1 MDEAMTINAPL
12 PGAEAPET
20 KKARLDTVDVMK
32 GLLILAVVLSHAW
45 FAKGNIL
52 GDYFPYS
59 MPAFFFLAGYV
70 YKPGRTYLQNIG
82 RRAVQL
88 LIPYLFFSIYCNLL
102 YPVYMKLVV
111 GSQPMD
117 LWTATLKSD
126 AMNMLMST
134 PMWFLTSLFTASIVF
149 FAIVNLVRK
158 SWLKTCITIVI
169 CIGLTLVIEVIKKGA
184 FVPWH
189 LDYALFGCAMMLLG
203 ACMGSRKLFATF
215 HWKNLILGLVLLLVA
230 AVLNRFF
237 PGSNK
242 TSVVTYIENG
252 KLYGVLTCFAIAVTG
267 TIGLFCVCALLA
279 KIPIL
284 RPVLAW
290 MGRNSIWILCI
301 HYSFIMIVELWMF
314 NHKMLSNSLTQ
325 IVTKEIFGWGFV
337 PPDKPKDIILK
348 VVVALASIGFSGIYA
363 VIHNAI
369 KKKIKAAR
377 AEKAAS

>member
-1 MDEAMTINAPL
+1 MAETVILNAPL
-12 PGAEAPET
+12 SEEGSSEQ
-20 KKARLDTVDVMK
+20 KKHRLDCVDVMK
-32 GLLILAVVLSHAW
+32 GILILAVVLSHAW

-70 YKPGRTYLQNIG
+70 YKPGRTYWQNIG

-102 YPVYMKLVV
+102 YPVYMKLVEGAV
-111 GSQPMD
+111 PMD
-117 LWTATLKSD
+117 LWMATLKSD
-126 AMNMLMST
+126 AMNMMMST

-149 FAIVNLVRK
+149 FAVVNLVRK
-158 SWLKTCITIVI
+158 SWLKTVIAVVI
-169 CIGLTLVIEVIKKGA
+169 CVGLTLVIEVVKKGA

-203 ACMGSRKLFATF
+203 ACLGYRKLFSTF
-215 HWKNLILGLVLLLVA
+215 SAKVLILGLVLLLAA

-242 TSVVTYIENG
+242 TSVVQYIENG

-267 TIGLFCVCALLA
+267 SIGLLCVCTLLA

-284 RPVLAW
+284 RPVFAW
-290 MGRNSIWILCI
+290 MGRNSIRCC
-301 HYSFIMIVELWMF
+301 
-314 NHKMLSNSLTQ
+314 Q
-325 IVTKEIFGWGFV
+325 
-337 PPDKPKDIILK
+337 PC
-348 VVVALASIGFSGIYA
+348 
-363 VIHNAI
+363 
-369 KKKIKAAR
+369 
-377 AEKAAS
+377 

>member
-1 MDEAMTINAPL
+1 MSETVTLSAPL
-12 PGAEAPET
+12 AEAGAPE
-20 KKARLDTVDVMK
+20 KEKPRLYSVDVMK

-88 LIPYLFFSIYCNLL
+88 LIPYVFFSIYCNLL
-102 YPVYMKLVV
+102 YPIYMKLVV

-149 FAIVNLVRK
+149 FAVVNLVRK
-158 SWLKTCITIVI
+158 SCAKTFIAMAVCV
-169 CIGLTLVIEVIKKGA
+169 GLTLVIEIIKKGA

-189 LDYALFGCAMMLLG
+189 LDYALFGCSMMLLG
-203 ACMGSRKLFATF
+203 ACLGYRKLLSSFNV
-215 HWKNLILGLVLLLVA
+215 KILILGLILLLVA

-267 TIGLFCVCALLA
+267 SLGLLCVCTLLA
-279 KIPIL
+279 KIPII
-284 RPVLAW
+284 RPIFAW

-301 HYSFIMIVELWMF
+301 HYSFIMIIELWLF

-337 PPDKPKDIILK
+337 PPDKPKDIIIK
-348 VVVALASIGFSGIYA
+348 VLVALASIGFSAIYA

-369 KKKIKAAR
+369 KKKIKAVR
-377 AEKAAS
+377 AAKAAG

>member
-1 MDEAMTINAPL
+1 MSETVTLSAPL
-12 PGAEAPET
+12 AEAGAPE
-20 KKARLDTVDVMK
+20 KEKPRLYSVDVMK

-88 LIPYLFFSIYCNLL
+88 LIPYVFFSIYCNLL
-102 YPVYMKLVV
+102 YPIYMKLVV

-149 FAIVNLVRK
+149 FAVVNLVRK
-158 SWLKTCITIVI
+158 SWAKTFIAMAVCV
-169 CIGLTLVIEVIKKGA
+169 GLTLVIEIIKKGA

-189 LDYALFGCAMMLLG
+189 LDYALFGCSMMLLG
-203 ACMGSRKLFATF
+203 ACLGYRKLLSSFN
-215 HWKNLILGLVLLLVA
+215 WKILILGLILLLVA

-267 TIGLFCVCALLA
+267 SLGLLCVCTLLA
-279 KIPIL
+279 KIPII
-284 RPVLAW
+284 RPIFAW

-301 HYSFIMIVELWMF
+301 HYSFIMIIELWLF

-337 PPDKPKDIILK
+337 PPDKPKDIIIK
-348 VVVALASIGFSGIYA
+348 VLVALASIGFSAIYA

-369 KKKIKAAR
+369 KKKIIAVRAAKAAG
-377 AEKAAS
+377 

>member
-1 MDEAMTINAPL
+1 MSETVTLSAPL
-12 PGAEAPET
+12 TEEGAPEQQ
-20 KKARLDTVDVMK
+20 KQRLGSVDVMK

-70 YKPGRTYLQNIG
+70 YKPGRTYWQNIG

-149 FAIVNLVRK
+149 FAVVNLVRK
-158 SWLKTCITIVI
+158 SWLKTIVTVVVF
-169 CIGLTLVIEVIKKGA
+169 IGLTLVIEVVKKGA

-203 ACMGSRKLFATF
+203 ACLGYRKLFASF
-215 HWKNLILGLVLLLVA
+215 SVKNLIFGLVLLLIA

-279 KIPIL
+279 KVPIL
-284 RPVLAW
+284 RPFLAW

>member
-1 MDEAMTINAPL
+1 MSETVTLSAPL
-12 PGAEAPET
+12 AEAGVPEKEQT
-20 KKARLDTVDVMK
+20 RLYSVDVMK

-70 YKPGRTYLQNIG
+70 YRPGRTYLQNIG

-102 YPVYMKLVV
+102 YPIYMKLVV

-149 FAIVNLVRK
+149 FAVVNLVRK
-158 SWLKTCITIVI
+158 SWLKTIIAMAVCV
-169 CIGLTLVIEVIKKGA
+169 GLTLVIEIIKKGA

-189 LDYALFGCAMMLLG
+189 LDYALFGCSMMLLG
-203 ACMGSRKLFATF
+203 ACLGYRKLLSSFN
-215 HWKNLILGLVLLLVA
+215 WKILILGLILLLAA

-267 TIGLFCVCALLA
+267 SLGLLCICTLLA
-279 KIPIL
+279 KIPII
-284 RPVLAW
+284 RPVFAW

-301 HYSFIMIVELWMF
+301 HYSFIMIIELWLF

-337 PPDKPKDIILK
+337 PPDKPKDIIIK
-348 VVVALASIGFSGIYA
+348 VLVALASIGFSAIYA

-369 KKKIKAAR
+369 KRKIKAVR
-377 AEKAAS
+377 AAKAAG

>member
-1 MDEAMTINAPL
+1 MSETVTLNAPL
-12 PGAEAPET
+12 TEEGASEHN
-20 KKARLDTVDVMK
+20 KQRLYSVDVMK
-32 GLLILAVVLSHAW
+32 GFLILAVVLSHAW

-52 GDYFPYS
+52 GDYFPYA

-70 YKPGRTYLQNIG
+70 YKPGRTYWQNIG

-88 LIPYLFFSIYCNLL
+88 LLPYLFFSIYCNLL
-102 YPVYMKLVV
+102 YPVYMKLVE
-111 GSQPMD
+111 GAMPMD

-126 AMNMLMST
+126 ALNMMMST

-149 FAIVNLVRK
+149 FAVVNFVRK
-158 SWLKTCITIVI
+158 SWLKTIITIVI
-169 CIGLTLVIEVIKKGA
+169 FIGLTLVIEVVKKGA

-203 ACMGSRKLFATF
+203 ACLGYRKLFASF
-215 HWKNLILGLVLLLVA
+215 SVKNLILGLILLLIA

-242 TSVVTYIENG
+242 TSVVQYIENG
-252 KLYGVLTCFAIAVTG
+252 KLYGVLTCFALAVVG
-267 TIGLFCVCALLA
+267 SIGLLCVCALLA
-279 KIPIL
+279 KVPIL
-284 RPVLAW
+284 RPILAW

-301 HYSFIMIVELWMF
+301 HYSFIMIVELWLF

-325 IVTKEIFGWGFV
+325 IVTKELFGWGFV
-337 PPDKPKDIILK
+337 PKDKPRDIIIK
-348 VVVALASIGFSGIYA
+348 VLVSFASIGYSGIYA
-363 VIHNAI
+363 VIHNTI

>member
-1 MDEAMTINAPL
+1 MSETVTLSAPL
-12 PGAEAPET
+12 AEAGAPE
-20 KKARLDTVDVMK
+20 KEKPRLYSVDVMK

-70 YKPGRTYLQNIG
+70 YRPGRTYLQNIG

-102 YPVYMKLVV
+102 YPIYMKLVV

-149 FAIVNLVRK
+149 FAVVNLVRK
-158 SWLKTCITIVI
+158 SWAKTFIAMAVCV
-169 CIGLTLVIEVIKKGA
+169 GLTLVIEIIKKGA

-189 LDYALFGCAMMLLG
+189 LDYALFGCSMMLLG
-203 ACMGSRKLFATF
+203 ACLGYRKLLSSFNV
-215 HWKNLILGLVLLLVA
+215 KILILGLILLLVA

-267 TIGLFCVCALLA
+267 SLGLLCVCTLLA
-279 KIPIL
+279 KIPII
-284 RPVLAW
+284 RPIFAW

-301 HYSFIMIVELWMF
+301 HYSFIMIIELWLF

-337 PPDKPKDIILK
+337 PPDKPKDIIIK
-348 VVVALASIGFSGIYA
+348 VLVALASIGFSAIYA
-363 VIHNAI
+363 VIHSAI
-369 KKKIKAAR
+369 KRKIKAAR
-377 AEKAAS
+377 AAKAAG